1 MTSLEQP
8 SSPSLIENASV
19 EEALAYYKA
28 QYEQLEH
35 ELSEFQA
42 SSRELETELEK
53 DIEASE
59 KRERKLQEKVEG
71 LGYEVEEWK
80 TKYKQSKAEASAVQS
95 TLQKEIT
102 SLRETHRTTQLKL
115 RDIEVSNDDIE
126 RQARNTFSSLED
138 LESKYNVALER
149 AVMLEVEVH
158 VGDREREALRI
169 ETQRLRDELSDLRI
183 EAEIT
188 QEKVRRL
195 EAAANARPRVPR
207 PLPTETPVG
216 PQLAKSEVSPASTA
230 SSPTRTTPPPLK
242 STSTSVSDTP
252 TPPSPPASEAST
264 NLPLA
269 SNKPR
274 PALKSRTASSD
285 LHTTPMGPPGVSRLQ
300 RPSFGR
306 GSMAAPARPPP
317 SSTPRTSLLSRP
329 EKPHPGL
336 PSSGSLRQIRG
347 LIGQVQRL
355 ERRVHTV
362 RSRLPGPGP
371 SSRGSSPH
379 GTAGSSS
386 GNVPASVTVRSHKK
400 RSGGS
405 NILAG
410 SGVDDSDGETTPLPS
425 RRVSR
430 ISSGIPT
437 ASATTPRTTDSR
449 PSSRTSAYA
458 ATPSMLARPGSRAS
472 VTGTRTPLGHYASA
486 TITEGRRP
494 RSSMA
499 VHYSAIPGHGP
510 SYGHGHSASVSG
522 IEEVPAGFGTP
533 TPRRNTVI
541 QQEAGAMVSNI
552 PTPTSSIKRPSAGG
566 DGVGVSRLAQPSFG
580 TSSVAGPRP
589 DRDRTMGPPE
599 RRRPQSGIGFTH

>member
-1 MTSLEQP
+1 M
-8 SSPSLIENASV
+8 
-19 EEALAYYKA
+19 
-28 QYEQLEH
+28 
-35 ELSEFQA
+35 
-42 SSRELETELEK
+42 
-53 DIEASE
+53 
-59 KRERKLQEKVEG
+59 
-71 LGYEVEEWK
+71 
-80 TKYKQSKAEASAVQS
+80 QS

-115 RDIEVSNDDIE
+115 RDIEVTNDDIE

-149 AVMLEVEVH
+149 AVMLEVEVQ
-158 VGDREREALRI
+158 VGDQEREALRI

-195 EAAANARPRVPR
+195 EEAANARPRAPR
-207 PLPTETPVG
+207 PLPTETPAG
-216 PQLAKSEVSPASTA
+216 PQLAKSEISPASTV

-242 STSTSVSDTP
+242 STSTSISDTP

-269 SNKPR
+269 LTMPR
-274 PALKSRTASSD
+274 PTLKSRTPSADSQM
-285 LHTTPMGPPGVSRLQ
+285 TPMAPPGTSRLQ

-317 SSTPRTSLLSRP
+317 SSAPRASLLSRTETP
-329 EKPHPGL
+329 RAGL

-355 ERRVHTV
+355 EQRVQSA

-379 GTAGSSS
+379 AAAAGGS
-386 GNVPASVTVRSHKK
+386 GAVPASVTVRSHKK

-405 NILAG
+405 NIIAE
-410 SGVDDSDGETTPLPS
+410 SGADSGGETTPLPS

-437 ASATTPRTTDSR
+437 SSVTTPRTTDSR
-449 PSSRTSAYA
+449 PSSRASGYGTV
-458 ATPSMLARPGSRAS
+458 PSMLARPGSRAS

-486 TITEGRRP
+486 TMTEGRRP

-499 VHYSAIPGHGP
+499 GHYSILPGHGP

-522 IEEVPAGFGTP
+522 IEDVPLGFGTP
-533 TPRRNTVI
+533 TPRRNTVN
-541 QQEAGAMVSNI
+541 QQEPGAVGSNI
-552 PTPTSSIKRPSAGG
+552 PTPSSSIKRPSAGG
-566 DGVGVSRLAQPSFG
+566 ASRLAQPSFG
-580 TSSVAGPRP
+580 TSSVAGTRP
-589 DRDRTMGPPE
+589 ERDRTMGPPE
-599 RRRPQSGIGFTH
+599 RRRPLSGIGFTR